1 MKLMH
6 IDHILIV
13 LARLK
18 QNRLFIPNIRTFS
31 VIHESGGGAY
41 LAGRSWGGLE
51 QQLGQTPVAGG
62 AVQGRRGVA
71 AGYEGEGQQGS

>member
-1 MKLMH
+1 MH

-18 QNRLFIPNIRTFS
+18 QNRLLYITYLLLTFS

>member
-1 MKLMH
+1 M
-6 IDHILIV
+6 ILKTHGPWIV
-13 LARLK
+13 CSS
-18 QNRLFIPNIRTFS
+18 NRGVRA
-31 VIHESGGGAY
+31 GGAY

>member
-1 MKLMH
+1 MY
-6 IDHILIV
+6 IDHILFV
-13 LARLK
+13 LGGSPF
-18 QNRLFIPNIRTFS
+18 LFIILSKLRTFS

-71 AGYEGEGQQGS
+71 AGYEGEGQQAS